1 MNKTWFIDIDGTLV
15 KHLDESEIEKG
26 GREELVPYAVE
37 FMEGIQKRGD
47 TVVLTTAR
55 PEEFRSLTVR
65 MLKDF
70 GIEYDHI
77 IFELAHRERILVNDI
92 KPVDELHHLR
102 DEPLPTAY
110 AINLKRNEGFGDVL
124 TQDLWEKPAG
134 AKEKVFDLFD
144 LNWYYGSPKGWVT
157 NTRVLNEMAEK
168 VK

>member
-37 FMEGIQKRGD
+37 FMAGIQTRGD

-55 PEEFRSLTVR
+55 PEEFRSITER

-77 IFELAHRERILVNDI
+77 IFDLAHRERILVNDI
-92 KPVDELHHLR
+92 KPVDELHHRR
-102 DEPLPTAY
+102 DKPLPTAY

-124 TQDLWEKPAG
+124 TQDLWEKPLG
-134 AKEKVFDLFD
+134 AKDKVFDLFD
-144 LNWYYGSPKGWVT
+144 LNWYDRLGD
-157 NTRVLNEMAEK
+157 
-168 VK
+168 